1 MPLLPQAL
9 FEGFGMM
16 VEDPKKLNI
25 IGLRGKVESSE
36 EFIKSARELLG
47 NGNSMFQFFDA
58 DFVLGKEHILW
69 AYEHARRAFETNK
82 NISKSMAMEILVYV
96 SGEPQI
102 ANALKKVGI
111 AKKEVDAVLGSLAE
125 DVAERL
131 KIVTMDDLDVV
142 EKLVMVNRE
151 KVSKLEKQVK
161 KLEKALLDLS
171 AEKNKG

>member
-1 MPLLPQAL
+1 
-9 FEGFGMM
+9 M
-16 VEDPKKLNI
+16 VEVPKKLNI

-111 AKKEVDAVLGSLAE
+111 KDGCERIAL
-125 DVAERL
+125 VANEN
-131 KIVTMDDLDVV
+131 LDVEDLISHLNLKKADDV
-142 EKLVMVNRE
+142 LKCT
-151 KVSKLEKQVK
+151 KDKLEKFGINEQEISAVDKDKIKDLILERVAMVDVK
-161 KLEKALLDLS
+161 K
-171 AEKNKG
+171 

>member
-1 MPLLPQAL
+1 
-9 FEGFGMM
+9 M

-111 AKKEVDAVLGSLAE
+111 KSGCERIALVVDE
-125 DVAERL
+125 N
-131 KIVTMDDLDVV
+131 LDVEDLISHLNLKKADDV
-142 EKLVMVNRE
+142 LKCT
-151 KVSKLEKQVK
+151 KAKLENFGIGEQEISAVDKDK
-161 KLEKALLDLS
+161 IKDLILERVAMVDVRK
-171 AEKNKG
+171 

>member
-1 MPLLPQAL
+1 MNSLAK
-9 FEGFGMM
+9 EGKQDAEEGMKMKEDMENRM
-16 VEDPKKLNI
+16 VEGI
-25 IGLRGKVESSE
+25 VEVV
-36 EFIKSARELLG
+36 G
-47 NGNSMFQFFDA
+47 G
-58 DFVLGKEHILW
+58 
-69 AYEHARRAFETNK
+69 
-82 NISKSMAMEILVYV
+82 
-96 SGEPQI
+96 
-102 ANALKKVGI
+102 ALKKVGV

-171 AEKNKG
+171 AESDKG